1 MVQPLWKTVWK
12 VFKVLDTELSFDP
25 EILLLYILRRNE
37 NIMSTQKLVT
47 WMFIAELFSFFLAFI
62 YFMLK

>member
-12 VFKVLDTELSFDP
+12 VFKVLDMELSFDS
-25 EILLLYILRRNE
+25 EILLLYILRRNK

-47 WMFIAELFSFFLAFI
+47 WILTVELFFFWLLLTLF
-62 YFMLK
+62 

>member
-12 VFKVLDTELSFDP
+12 VFKVLDMELSFDS

-37 NIMSTQKLVT
+37 NIMSTQNLVT
-47 WMFIAELFSFFLAFI
+47 WMLIAELFFFLAFT
-62 YFMLK
+62 YFILK